1 MVLAASGPSS
11 AAGATMKSASQ
22 SNSPVGSGP
31 RGPAGPSNSQ
41 PRSSPAGNAGG
52 APGSTSRTSNG
63 GLGQGG
69 QWNSGYGGSY
79 GGPGGPNGPNSS
91 PSTGGGFKGSTTS
104 SIGSAASSQRASAQ
118 SSGNMGYVGGPPN
131 AAAARASAALN
142 AGLGRPTAGALN
154 TSQAI
159 GVGGSV
165 VRSPSGAALGSFGNR
180 PDVAVRDYLGSGSPI
195 SLSGTTSDYYHSFRD
210 TLPGMNNPNQFDKTI
225 RPTNMVNAY
234 HVPVDTWS
242 NRYNANALTPG
253 AQKIHQAIVDNA
265 LRTNTPVDFFS
276 GRSPR
281 ASATAQHPMGQ
292 ALDVRLR
299 DPVTGAFV
307 GTPQIGSLA
316 SNPIGNVRP
325 SRGRTPEVAA
335 EIQGAL
341 EQPYRQFATG
351 VMNSFMSN
359 PGVYGDF
366 NNQRWGGSFGGTW
379 AKDYMH
385 YDEGK
390 VNSAVNADQAALR
403 REAAN
408 YTGPQAQQTASN
420 NTMGTAAVR
429 AAGPTSSGLLDSI
442 QQTFAPKT
450 DLFTKTNLEV
460 SPPQT
465 SVPSWYQGDYTG
477 RPTNTATTVPSNR
490 QSTYTG
496 RPTTLP
502 SNQQSTYTGPVA
514 PVAPASTPIDGVM
527 KDEAYSYPVKPY
539 GKARQQSID
548 AAVGV
553 LPVLGQINS
562 GLGAVGYSA
571 GNIFV
576 DEENKLAN
584 MTPEQRE
591 RYRSYWSDKRANSPG
606 RGDESRGS
614 RYESTA
620 LQAYRN
626 SSTAAKKPTSGNNG
640 AGGAWEAD
648 AKTYGYSEAQL
659 KDPETRGLIKQLWDM
674 GFIPK
679 STPA

>member
-1 MVLAASGPSS
+1 MVLAATGPSS

-22 SNSPVGSGP
+22 SVSRSTGPGGPNGPNSGPSSSGSGP

-69 QWNSGYGGSY
+69 QGNSGYGGSY

-142 AGLGRPTAGALN
+142 AGLGRSTAGALN

-159 GVGGSV
+159 DVGGSV
-165 VRSPSGAALGSFGNR
+165 VRSPSGAALGSFRTATEPVVRNYTSSPVS
-180 PDVAVRDYLGSGSPI
+180 PDTAYQMRFNP
-195 SLSGTTSDYYHSFRD
+195 GTT
-210 TLPGMNNPNQFDKTI
+210 
-225 RPTNMVNAY
+225 
-234 HVPVDTWS
+234 
-242 NRYNANALTPG
+242 ANIDRIVG
-253 AQKIHQAIVDNA
+253 AKVVSQ
-265 LRTNTPVDFFS
+265 
-276 GRSPR
+276 
-281 ASATAQHPMGQ
+281 
-292 ALDVRLR
+292 
-299 DPVTGAFV
+299 
-307 GTPQIGSLA
+307 
-316 SNPIGNVRP
+316 
-325 SRGRTPEVAA
+325 
-335 EIQGAL
+335 
-341 EQPYRQFATG
+341 
-351 VMNSFMSN
+351 N
-359 PGVYGDF
+359 PGVRWGANPDYGQIGNLYNQTISGEAAFKGPKAPLDQMSVANSIANRMRMASEGVGLPGNF
-366 NNQRWGGSFGGTW
+366 PPNATYNQVMRGFDANNLRRTGTFVDNYNNQGLNRQISYGTTALGSLSPNAGLNQAKTNPAVAQDMAGYYGTTPQNVTNVANATHYYNAGVVTPSWADNLRDVGKFGS
-379 AKDYMH
+379 H
-385 YDEGK
+385 
-390 VNSAVNADQAALR
+390 R
-403 REAAN
+403 F
-408 YTGPQAQQTASN
+408 
-420 NTMGTAAVR
+420 GTADVSPQKVADLGYR
-429 AAGPTSSGLLDSI
+429 AATMSSGGLLDSI
-442 QQTFAPKT
+442 QQTMAPQT

-679 STPA
+679 ATPS

>member
-11 AAGATMKSASQ
+11 AAGATIKSASQ
-22 SNSPVGSGP
+22 SVSRSTGPGGPNGPNSGPSSSGSGP

-69 QWNSGYGGSY
+69 QGNSGYGGSY
-79 GGPGGPNGPNSS
+79 GGPGGPSGPNSS

-142 AGLGRPTAGALN
+142 AGLGRSTAGALN

-165 VRSPSGAALGSFGNR
+165 VRSPSGAALGSFRTATEPVVRNYLSSPQNIADQQAGWSNLSQRARANAVARDVLGR
-180 PDVAVRDYLGSGSPI
+180 PGMVTPSAPSGQFGPRTNAGSKYLRDAMQMGMITTGMPSE
-195 SLSGTTSDYYHSFRD
+195 LSGLPKQPQGTYSGYGNFNVPNTTPMSIRSASFAA
-210 TLPGMNNPNQFDKTI
+210 PAVSGNNESIVFKT
-225 RPTNMVNAY
+225 P
-234 HVPVDTWS
+234 
-242 NRYNANALTPG
+242 
-253 AQKIHQAIVDNA
+253 
-265 LRTNTPVDFFS
+265 
-276 GRSPR
+276 
-281 ASATAQHPMGQ
+281 
-292 ALDVRLR
+292 
-299 DPVTGAFV
+299 
-307 GTPQIGSLA
+307 
-316 SNPIGNVRP
+316 P
-325 SRGRTPEVAA
+325 S
-335 EIQGAL
+335 
-341 EQPYRQFATG
+341 
-351 VMNSFMSN
+351 
-359 PGVYGDF
+359 
-366 NNQRWGGSFGGTW
+366 
-379 AKDYMH
+379 
-385 YDEGK
+385 
-390 VNSAVNADQAALR
+390 
-403 REAAN
+403 
-408 YTGPQAQQTASN
+408 
-420 NTMGTAAVR
+420 
-429 AAGPTSSGLLDSI
+429 
-442 QQTFAPKT
+442 
-450 DLFTKTNLEV
+450 
-460 SPPQT
+460 T
-465 SVPSWYQGDYTG
+465 SVPSWQQGSYAGPEERILAVED
-477 RPTNTATTVPSNR
+477 VPPLGTSVQGGLGALGISSPVQSVQPLRVPALSTREQRDEFYGGGPSAPR
-490 QSTYTG
+490 QVTSG
-496 RPTTLP
+496 TTLP

-553 LPVLGQINS
+553 VPVIGQINS
-562 GLGAVGYSA
+562 GLGAFGYSA

-584 MTPEQRE
+584 MTPEQRA

-626 SSTAAKKPTSGNNG
+626 SSTASNKPTSGNNV
-640 AGGAWEAD
+640 AAGAWEAD

-679 STPA
+679 TAPAA